1 MIDPMI
7 ISTRTRSH
15 HGVLVRTEAECGPAA
30 VIMRLDRVGLP
41 PAARR
46 SIGCGEAAFDQ
57 SGTLPL
63 ARSSDQASP
72 TCHHARSI
80 SLDKKRRYIGKS
92 QSQRPPKRTCQI
104 FLDKNRRYIGKSQ
117 SQRPPKRT
125 QRRPGIAH
133 QRHVRADH
141 QRARDEVPEVP
152 SHRAILIRTSPS
164 PLSTPKPPG
173 NSQPA
178 RGFPVGALI
187 VRRGWYLLNVVVEH
201 AGSQKRTG
209 NSQSSQG
216 FRSGYR

>member
-1 MIDPMI
+1 MGSQKCRIVGKSQPVLIMIDPMI

-72 TCHHARSI
+72 TCRLARSI
-80 SLDKKRRYIGKS
+80 L
-92 QSQRPPKRTCQI
+92 
-104 FLDKNRRYIGKSQ
+104 LDKNRRYIGKSQ

-152 SHRAILIRTSPS
+152 SHRAILIRISPS

-187 VRRGWYLLNVVVEH
+187 VRRGRYLLNVVVEH